1 MVKTEQATPARQP
14 SSKQNS
20 SAASIKNQSSILG
33 FFSKA
38 ASNGT
43 QTAPSGGLK
52 ANGLSVSS
60 NGNPKLPSATSKK
73 STFTKAKAQ
82 NVTPVPSSDPV
93 DPSSSQE
100 NAVNGEADEVDNGLP
115 SPLTPAKSGVM
126 QNVGANTLG
135 QFSSPSRRV
144 RLILLILEIKLTL
157 LPCRRRNL

>member
-1 MVKTEQATPARQP
+1 MVKSEQATPARQP

-43 QTAPSGGLK
+43 QTAPSSGLK
-52 ANGLSVSS
+52 ANGLSASS
-60 NGNPKLPSATSKK
+60 NGNPKLPSASSKK
-73 STFTKAKAQ
+73 STFTKARTQ
-82 NVTPVPSSDPV
+82 NVTPLPSSDPV

-100 NAVNGEADEVDNGLP
+100 NAINGVADEVDNGLP
-115 SPLTPAKSGVM
+115 SPLTSAKSGVK
-126 QNVGANTLG
+126 QDVEVNLG

-144 RLILLILEIKLTL
+144 RFTLLISKSKLTL
-157 LPCRRRNL
+157 LPYRRRNP